1 MEDVAAECVREIA
14 RAKGIPAAS
23 IALDST
29 LESLQLDSLDRV
41 SLSFDLEEK
50 YGIVIPEHRLYAV
63 QTVNDIV
70 QEVSA
75 AVEKTRSEKLREPQ
89 P

>member
-1 MEDVAAECVREIA
+1 MEDVAAECIREIA

-41 SLSFDLEEK
+41 SLSFDLEEQ

-63 QTVNDIV
+63 QTVQDV
-70 QEVSA
+70 VREVIA
-75 AVEKTRSEKLREPQ
+75 AVEKKHVNPLPEPQ
-89 P
+89 